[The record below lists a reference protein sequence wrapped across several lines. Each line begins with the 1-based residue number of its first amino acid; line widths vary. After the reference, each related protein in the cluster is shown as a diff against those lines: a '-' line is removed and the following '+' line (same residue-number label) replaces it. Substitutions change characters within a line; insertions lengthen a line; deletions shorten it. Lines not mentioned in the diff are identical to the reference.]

1 MLFDRNHSRY
11 IDLQYSFVGSNAN
24 LIQLRVSIHFFGC
37 CSTWALIIQGKEL
50 KFVMARYNTH
60 ANEMII
66 NITTTHKPATD
77 LGYLLHKHPDKFQTL
92 ELAVGKAHVFY
103 PEKSEDRTTI
113 SLLLDIDPIDMVRGA
128 RNLDGDSFALGHYVN
143 DRPYVASSF
152 MSVALSKAFSS
163 AMNGKCK
170 DKPELVDAKLPFEV
184 TISVIPASKG
194 GETLIRKFFEPLGY
208 QVELTRHQLDEKF
221 PEWGDSKYYSLIL
234 RHTITTKELLSHLYV
249 LIPTLDNDKH
259 YFVNQH
265 EIEKLLQKGE
275 GWLKEHP
282 EREQIIRRY
291 LVNLNS
297 LSRQAIERL
306 SEGETIDDLND
317 ELAEKSQTQKRKETL
332 HDKRI
337 KLVAEKIT
345 ESGAVRV
352 LDLGCGEGKL
362 LRQLIKQKQFSAIAG
377 MDVSYGELIKAKE
390 RLHFD
395 EMSPKQ
401 KERINIFQGSLTYKD
416 QRLEGFDA
424 AAVVEVIEHL
434 DLNRL
439 KAFERVLFEFAKPKV
454 IVLTTPNKEFNVM
467 WETLDAEDMRHD
479 DHRFEWTRKEFW
491 EWSTQIGE
499 KFNYNVEIFP
509 IGDEV
514 ENIGAPSQMA
524 IFKYGN

>member
-1 MLFDRNHSRY
+1 
-11 IDLQYSFVGSNAN
+11 
-24 LIQLRVSIHFFGC
+24 
-37 CSTWALIIQGKEL
+37 
-50 KFVMARYNTH
+50 
-60 ANEMII
+60 MIL
-66 NITTTHKPATD
+66 NISTTHKPATD

-92 ELAVGKAHVFY
+92 ELSVGKAHVFY
-103 PEKSEDRTTI
+103 PEKSEEKTTV
-113 SLLLDIDPIDMVRGA
+113 SVLLDIDPIDMVRGA
-128 RNLDGDSFALGHYVN
+128 RNLGGDGFALGHYVN

-170 DKPELVDAKLPFEV
+170 DKPELVDVKLPFEV
-184 TISVIPASKG
+184 TIAVIPAPKG
-194 GETLIRKFFEPLGY
+194 GEILIRKFFEPLGY
-208 QVELTRHQLDEKF
+208 KVELIRHQLDSKF
-221 PEWGDSKYYSLIL
+221 PEWGDSKYYTLKL
-234 RHTITTKELLSHLYV
+234 NHTITTKELLSHLYV

-259 YFVNQH
+259 YFVSEN

-282 EREQIIRRY
+282 EKEQIIRRY
-291 LVNLNS
+291 LINLNS
-297 LSRQAIERL
+297 LSRLALERL
-306 SEGETIDDLND
+306 SEGEEIGDLSD
-317 ELAEKSQTQKRKETL
+317 ELVEKTEKQKRKETL

-345 ESGAVRV
+345 ESGAERV

-362 LRQLIKQKQFSAIAG
+362 IRQLIKQKQFSEIVG
-377 MDVSYGELIKAKE
+377 MDVSYNELIKAKE
-390 RLHFD
+390 RLHFE

-401 KERINIFQGSLTYKD
+401 KERINLFQGSLTYKD

-439 KAFERVLFEFAKPKV
+439 KAFERVLFEFAKPKTV
-454 IVLTTPNKEFNVM
+454 VLTTPNQEFNVM
-467 WETLDAEDMRHD
+467 WDKLDAVEMRHD
-479 DHRFEWTRKEFW
+479 DHRFEWTRNEFK
-491 EWSTQIGE
+491 EWSNKIGE
-499 KFNYNVEIFP
+499 SYNYKVELFS

-524 IFKYGN
+524 IFTYGN